1 MDSKKW
7 CYDRRLRHDE
17 VTRKIRTEHMAK
29 QNASGFLELDRIEA
43 GLLCLLA
50 MREGEK
56 QLTYRGRLGLLVT
69 LWFSLREVIG
79 REHRRGRWASCR
91 PKAYNGDF
99 IIGLGFGLGEDGLV
113 RMLRCGQKACRLHIY
128 HLDIVV
134 ALWLGIREH
143 GFEVIRKQLPK
154 WNGAGS
160 GVLRKCRP
168 DVVGWASGYFYCLGC
183 STSQHREVLDK
194 KKEYALQA
202 RWKLAGK

>member
-1 MDSKKW
+1 MFVSDK
-7 CYDRRLRHDE
+7 RR
-17 VTRKIRTEHMAK
+17 
-29 QNASGFLELDRIEA
+29 GEA
-43 GLLCLLA
+43 I
-50 MREGEK
+50 
-56 QLTYRGRLGLLVT
+56 TYRGRLGLLVT

-134 ALWLGIREH
+134 ALWLGIGED
-143 GFEVIRKQLPK
+143 GFEVVRKQVPK

-168 DVVGWASGYFYCLGC
+168 DVVGWASRYFYCLRC
-183 STSQHREVLDK
+183 STSQRREGLDK
-194 KKEYALQA
+194 KRNTHYRPVGSWQESELKGLVGVRGQVDLKDVAWVGLRLLCHGKTRQA
-202 RWKLAGK
+202 